1 MMHTPTKLLRYT
13 VLGASFLAMMLRSLL
28 YATAIDQKG
37 LLAAGHW
44 CTWAILIL
52 TGLVL
57 GILLITT
64 RKIQGPADYGF
75 PRSFLQGANSFL
87 VACVIFQRS
96 LSLCNVAGDRLNLI
110 AALSGFV
117 AVFALLI
124 VCICR
129 MMGTKPNFLCHSAV
143 SVFFALQLVS
153 QYRNWSADPQ
163 LMDYCFYLAAFIC
176 LMFTAY
182 FLAGFDADMG
192 NGRGMIFTSMAATYF
207 CCLALPESG
216 DVPLL
221 ISCALWAFTCVPQ
234 IQTNPNEETKP

>member
-1 MMHTPTKLLRYT
+1 MMHNPTKLLRYA

-44 CTWAILIL
+44 CTWSILIL

-57 GILLITT
+57 GMLLITT
-64 RKIQGPADYGF
+64 RKIQGPATCSF
-75 PRSFLQGANSFL
+75 PRSYLQGANSL
-87 VACVIFQRS
+87 LLACIIFQRS
-96 LSLCNVAGDRLNLI
+96 LSLCNVAGDRLSLI
-110 AALSGFV
+110 AGLSGF
-117 AVFALLI
+117 AAALALLLAG
-124 VCICR
+124 ICR
-129 MMGTKPNFLCHSAV
+129 MAGTRSNFLCHSIV

-192 NGRGMIFTSMAATYF
+192 NERGVVFFSMAAAYF
-207 CCLALPESG
+207 SCLALPESG

-221 ISCALWAFTCVPQ
+221 ISCALWAFTCSPQ
-234 IQTNPNEETKP
+234 IQATFKEETAS